1 MKINNKL
8 IIYKTLQAYEDAYQG
23 EKIKDDSIVFVIED
37 HTIRTHGKVF
47 GDGANHQKGFFES
60 VDKLPENALDG
71 DLAIVYEDG
80 KWYVYIY
87 HSSTGWVKGN
97 EYQMPN
103 LTTDIL
109 NQYIKKTNIRD
120 YLKDIY
126 NNVYVRKD
134 EVYEPDQE
142 WTVDYSGNSW
152 KWDEEG
158 NLYLIDKELD
168 VNSTNAVENRVVTRE
183 LSSKVDIN
191 NYRNDKQNTSDQIAN
206 VSNRVVN
213 VSNKITD
220 ILNKIS
226 IIENVLDT
234 KLNIR
239 DIYTPEQGEFN
250 PTEWP
255 EVEPDEPWNP
265 DSTTPTPGSSVDITP
280 AQIEEY
286 INGLPKMQIISK
298 DTYESMT
305 EFDSN
310 TSYWIYE

>member
-1 MKINNKL
+1 
-8 IIYKTLQAYEDAYQG
+8 
-23 EKIKDDSIVFVIED
+23 
-37 HTIRTHGKVF
+37 
-47 GDGANHQKGFFES
+47 
-60 VDKLPENALDG
+60 
-71 DLAIVYEDG
+71 
-80 KWYVYIY
+80 
-87 HSSTGWVKGN
+87 
-97 EYQMPN
+97 MPN

-168 VNSTNAVENRVVTRE
+168 ANSTNAVENRVVTKE
-183 LSSKVDIN
+183 LGSKVDIN

-213 VSNKITD
+213 ISNKITD

-234 KLNIR
+234 KLNVR

-255 EVEPDEPWNP
+255 EVEPDDPWDP
-265 DSTTPTPGSSVDITP
+265 GSIIPTPGGSIDITP
-280 AQIEEY
+280 EQIEEY
-286 INGLPKMQIISK
+286 INGLPKM
-298 DTYESMT
+298 
-305 EFDSN
+305 
-310 TSYWIYE
+310 